1 MRWEELGD
9 EDCSVARSLSVFG
22 DRWTL
27 LILRDC
33 FMGIKRFD
41 DFMNDLKLS
50 RTILTDRLNKL
61 VEHGVLKK
69 EPYQEKPTRHDY
81 KLTEKGLALHPVIM
95 AIVQWGDTFYA
106 ENGEPPIIRT
116 HKKCGHDFNA
126 VSICSECREPIH
138 PHDVKVRGN
147 PNSVRKIKETQT
159 GT

>member
-1 MRWEELGD
+1 MRWEELGE

-41 DFMNDLKLS
+41 DFMRDLELS

-61 VEHGVLKK
+61 VEHDVLKK
-69 EPYQEKPTRHDY
+69 EPYQIKPTRYDY

-95 AIVQWGDTFYA
+95 AIVQWGDAFYA

-116 HKKCGHDFNA
+116 HKKCGHDFTA
-126 VSICSECREPIH
+126 VTVCSECGEPVRA
-138 PHDVKVRGN
+138 HDVKVRGN
-147 PNSVRKIKETQT
+147 PKSVRKAKANLT